1 MEISIKNNLLLKD
14 SLITDAIKHLEKC
27 DIKIIVIVDS
37 DKKILGTITD
47 GDIRRALLKEIS
59 LDSKCALIM
68 NSNPH
73 YSKINEIDKI
83 NRIIQVSK
91 KSVVIVDNEN
101 KVIGIESSIKPHLNM
116 RNQVIVMAGGKG
128 TRLEPLTLDTP
139 KPLLMIKE
147 KPILHR
153 IIDSL
158 VSYGLIDIYISVLY
172 KADHIVNYFNNGE
185 GFNARIDYL
194 KESKPLGTAGCL
206 KLFKKY
212 MNNEPIIVINGDVL
226 TSINYDRLL
235 DFHKKSKKDITLCTV
250 NYDILIPFGT
260 ISLDNE
266 ELSRI
271 EEKPLKSFLIN
282 AGIYIVEQK
291 TINSMKKGQ
300 AIDMTN
306 LVESC
311 VENKSVAVFP
321 LHEHWLDVGNPENLK
336 KAQEVE

>member
-1 MEISIKNNLLLKD
+1 M
-14 SLITDAIKHLEKC
+14 
-27 DIKIIVIVDS
+27 
-37 DKKILGTITD
+37 
-47 GDIRRALLKEIS
+47 
-59 LDSKCALIM
+59 
-68 NSNPH
+68 
-73 YSKINEIDKI
+73 
-83 NRIIQVSK
+83 
-91 KSVVIVDNEN
+91 
-101 KVIGIESSIKPHLNM
+101 
-116 RNQVIVMAGGKG
+116 
-128 TRLEPLTLDTP
+128 
-139 KPLLMIKE
+139 
-147 KPILHR
+147 
-153 IIDSL
+153 
-158 VSYGLIDIYISVLY
+158 
-172 KADHIVNYFNNGE
+172 
-185 GFNARIDYL
+185 
-194 KESKPLGTAGCL
+194 
-206 KLFKKY
+206 
-212 MNNEPIIVINGDVL
+212 
-226 TSINYDRLL
+226 TSINYEQLL